1 MGKPNTRRLDRE
13 IQQATRKLDAACKGE
28 MWPLTGAEKR
38 AVVRALAGGSYKV
51 VRGKSTS
58 RADRKLETLWTSVQT
73 RLKSE
78 LTALQTA
85 RQRLVS
91 EAASAK
97 AAKKSS
103 IWW

>member
-1 MGKPNTRRLDRE
+1 MPKPNTRRLDRE
-13 IQQATRKLDAACKGE
+13 IQLATRKLEAACKGE
-28 MWPLTGAEKR
+28 MWPLTGTEKR

-58 RADRKLETLWTSVQT
+58 RADSKLEWLWASVQT

-78 LTALQTA
+78 LKALQTE
-85 RQRLVS
+85 RQRLVN
-91 EAASAK
+91 EATAAK

-103 IWW
+103 SWW

>member
-1 MGKPNTRRLDRE
+1 MAKPNTRRLDRE
-13 IQQATRKLDAACKGE
+13 ILQTTRKLEAAQKGE
-28 MWPLTGAEKR
+28 MWPLTGPEKR

-51 VRGKSTS
+51 VRGKSTG
-58 RADRKLETLWTSVQT
+58 RADRKLETLWASVQT

-78 LTALQTA
+78 LKALQKE
-85 RQRLVS
+85 RQRVVN

-103 IWW
+103 GWW